1 MRHLKSHPTDS
12 VKPSRWGLLKDGTW
26 FAAFITLAIYA
37 FTVVEDRGQLRSDVR
52 HLTDSLAQVRKDLDA
67 ARLDSKQLADAL
79 RQTEIDLAKK
89 EVRFNEAEKQLTSA
103 SQTALSSQSEVQTY
117 KALVAADKRCLPY
130 KDEIEHVE
138 RSLAMSGFDVFSP
151 KGERRQELL
160 NSLER
165 SKNSYDACMG
175 LKR

>member
-1 MRHLKSHPTDS
+1 MRHQKNHAPDS

-52 HLTDSLAQVRKDLDA
+52 HLTDSLAQVRKDLAA
-67 ARLDSKQLADAL
+67 ARLDNKQLADSL
-79 RQTEIDLAKK
+79 RQAEIDLAKK
-89 EVRFNEAEKQLTSA
+89 EVRFNEAERQLTSA
-103 SQTALSSQSEVQTY
+103 SQAALSSQSEAQTD

-130 KDEIEHVE
+130 KEDIAHLE
-138 RSLAMSGFDVFSP
+138 RSLAISGIDVFSP
-151 KGERRQELL
+151 KGDRRQELL
-160 NSLER
+160 NDLER